1 MEKGKIKA
9 VIFDLDGLMLDTEPV
24 AMRAMAEAIREKN
37 GREMSFAFFRQLIG
51 HARSDTYGF
60 FREEYSFCEEETNAV
75 RDRCAALI
83 VEAIGRGEG
92 RPKKGLKELLD
103 LLDEKGIPRVVASS
117 SPRSQVLQKLKMVD
131 LLHRVNSLI
140 SGWEVPQSKPAPDI
154 FLKAAELIAVEPEC
168 CLVLEDSPAGLLAA
182 KRAGMKCIMVPDL
195 VAPGKEEKEL
205 ALAVLPDL
213 CAVTAML
220 SDLL

>member
-1 MEKGKIKA
+1 M
-9 VIFDLDGLMLDTEPV
+9 
-24 AMRAMAEAIREKN
+24 
-37 GREMSFAFFRQLIG
+37 
-51 HARSDTYGF
+51 
-60 FREEYSFCEEETNAV
+60 
-75 RDRCAALI
+75 
-83 VEAIGRGEG
+83 EAIGRGEG